1 LQTEIEIQ
9 LGCHVKQDELL
20 RPDRMSDSLW
30 KNVKDDLVDLQVFIA
45 ALSKN
50 QKLPEV
56 LSIVRIG
63 TGIP

>member
-9 LGCHVKQDELL
+9 LGCHVRQDELL
-20 RPDRMSDSLW
+20 RFDRTSDSLW
-30 KNVKDDLVDLQVFIA
+30 KNLKNDLVDLQVFVA

-50 QKLPEV
+50 QQLPKV